1 MNTELFKLNKQQLK
15 FRMYDLERAEYY
27 HCLTNEWEKE
37 LFEIRDIVFRE
48 DILETNEIIH
58 NKLYE
63 LRQKYWKDNIKIAFN
78 KENQNDLYAVI
89 WINWGLEY
97 ESWIE
102 IRISKSW
109 NQVFFKYYRQ
119 NTKKESNAPYE
130 KFNKEIYDIKKE
142 IN

>member
-15 FRMYDLERAEYY
+15 FRMYDLERAEYH
-27 HCLTNEWEKE
+27 HCLTDEWEKE
-37 LFEIRDIVFRE
+37 LFEIRDIVFNK

-58 NKLYE
+58 NKLYD
-63 LRQKYWKDNIKIAFN
+63 LRQKYGKDNLKIAFN
-78 KENQNDLYAVI
+78 NSSENDLYAII
-89 WINWGLEY
+89 WINWGLEC

-102 IRISKSW
+102 IRINKSW
-109 NQVFFKYYRQ
+109 NQVFFKYYRK

-130 KFNKEIYDIKKE
+130 KFNKEVYDIKKE